1 MCEGHHLANDGEKS
15 HVLALV
21 LVPIGAHALFDLL
34 VAKVLWQIGNRRH
47 ICVLLWQ
54 VQREGTVRF
63 PAGVRTERSL
73 PLLIT
78 RRVFVSHQGATVW
91 CLACAQPSRR
101 GSSATTSLRPL
112 ARMVFGRRGLLPE
125 PWKSRSSL

>member
-1 MCEGHHLANDGEKS
+1 MALAFFEGACICEVATVQM
-15 HVLALV
+15 VLDRAL
-21 LVPIGAHALFDLL
+21 DRS
-34 VAKVLWQIGNRRH
+34 VASRSTFRYSIRSLSCH
-47 ICVLLWQ
+47 

-63 PAGVRTERSL
+63 PAGVRREVAA